1 MPQIAFEPKEF
12 LIELCKYYME
22 FLETDFHVNRPPS
35 RKISFRNN
43 DGLLTDIRLSKY
55 PRLNEQAI
63 NSLLSNFQKN
73 PFANICKEDSPNTRK
88 AKYEDDGIFQ
98 LSPSDDATNSFY
110 DEIYDLWKNKQVLDK
125 QDFYLYFF
133 DMKFKDVLYPI
144 FYMPVTIE
152 RTVDGGF
159 TVEFDPVLLI
169 NKKAI
174 QYVNEQL
181 RNKNDKVQIVDLPPR
196 HVYLSNFEKKG
207 ELAAFLQTKV
217 INEIC
222 QSSGLRQFI
231 KIDEL
236 SPAEINN
243 GNISISNKC
252 YFSIFDKSDEALLND
267 YEELLNIIISGK
279 DDKALEIFSKL
290 STDYLFENPKIFTR
304 EVDTEYDGQSV
315 SNKLAYSSPIPLNRE
330 QLQVL
335 NAITKKDC
343 DRIIIEGPPGT
354 GKSHTITAI
363 IYHALL
369 NKKSV
374 LMVSDKKE
382 ALDVVEEK
390 INGVLDRMKFEDF
403 IQNPIVRLGKKEN
416 TFAGIFKQE
425 NFDKIKSRANNYQRN
440 KGRIELEIENTLNG
454 IKKHIDD
461 EVEGAL
467 MLDPSRIQQLL
478 KYEGTFANIWEKL
491 LDLDELQDTENSSEL
506 LKTLWRAL
514 RDLYG
519 ACHSLNSQFK
529 INFCVTAEISLA
541 KFCTIMVSLKKEL
554 AELSDKIT
562 REYPSLLLAK
572 EITSPNV
579 NFLGEC
585 LAEAEKIKKP
595 IIGYLFAGK
604 KVKDL
609 QNRFAER
616 FFLSAGTSIRH
627 NRKDLQ
633 KELQLYKYC
642 QQLNENW
649 CNIGL
654 DLFLVLRGNAL
665 HKVTE
670 TLEQISRSIQIVL
683 SAIDSLPATCQK
695 IGIDV
700 ENAAAVLLNSFI
712 KFKEADL
719 SELTEYLTNYFSI
732 LTASAKIVRSDY
744 TSMRA
749 ALEDCFVLKMT
760 NILDESVADFRE
772 NNFADA
778 EDLRKTIKAKRK
790 IPRCHLEK
798 LVGAFPCL
806 IVSVRELGE
815 FIPLEPN
822 LFDIVIIDEA
832 SQVSIA
838 QAFPAIL
845 RGKKVVVLGDE
856 KQYSNVKSHNAGT
869 EINNLLFNRVKDA
882 FNHGISDLDATMR
895 EKVKDKVESFNIKNS
910 ILDFIRSIPNYPCI
924 LKKHF
929 RGYMEIIGYSN
940 DTFYKGSLQVMKIR
954 GKSIND
960 VIQFYTVE
968 TENKIEKYKNTN
980 QAEVD
985 KILDELQRLKNE
997 NFQGSVGIITPFTN
1011 QQKLISSRVYDS
1023 EHWTFYQNQ
1032 FKLKVMTFD
1041 SCQGDEKDIIYYSMV
1056 EKPDEDILRHIF
1068 PIDPNGVGD
1077 DDGKLKSQR
1086 LNVGFSRAKESIRFV
1101 LSKKPKDIHGAV
1113 GEALRWYDKA
1123 LKKPDDFGVI
1133 KKTDP
1138 KSHGKEAELYNLI
1151 KQTPFYNEHES
1162 QIEIIPQFPIGQYI
1176 KQLDRFAQVPNYVSD
1191 FLFIYH
1197 DEDRTRMVILEYDG
1211 YENHFEDS
1219 EFINK
1224 FNYDRFYVEGD
1235 VERRKAIESY
1245 GYPFIRTNKFLLRDD
1260 PISFLNEQLEIHCKK
1275 KL

>member
-12 LIELCKYYME
+12 LVELCKYYME

-88 AKYEDDGIFQ
+88 AKYEDNGLFQ
-98 LSPSDDATNSFY
+98 QSPSDDATYSFY
-110 DEIYDLWKNKQVLDK
+110 DELYDLWKNKQVLDK

-133 DMKFKDVLYPI
+133 DIKFKDVIYPI
-144 FYMPVTIE
+144 FYMPLTIE
-152 RTVDGGF
+152 RTDEGWF
-159 TVEFDPVLLI
+159 TVEFDPILLI

-181 RNKNDKVQIVDLPPR
+181 QKENKNVPIVELPPR
-196 HVYLSNFEKKG
+196 HVYLSEFEEKG
-207 ELAAFLQTKV
+207 RLLSFLQKIV
-217 INEIC
+217 NEIC
-222 QSSGLRQFI
+222 QCFGLRRFG
-231 KIDEL
+231 KIDEIADTE
-236 SPAEINN
+236 SNN
-243 GNISISNKC
+243 GNLGLSNKC
-252 YFSIFDKSDEALLND
+252 YFSIFDKSDEAILND
-267 YEELLNIIISGK
+267 YEELLNIIRLGK
-279 DDKALEIFSKL
+279 EDKALEIFSKL
-290 STDYLFENPKIFTR
+290 TTDYLFGGNPKIFTP
-304 EVDTEYDGQSV
+304 EVDAEYNNQVV
-315 SNKLAYSSPIPLNRE
+315 STKLAYSSPIPLNAE
-330 QLQVL
+330 QLKVL

-390 INGVLDRMKFEDF
+390 INGVLDKMRLVDF

-416 TFAGIFKQE
+416 TFASIFKQE
-425 NFDKIKSRANNYQRN
+425 NFDKIKGRANNYQHH
-440 KGRIELEIENTLNG
+440 KERIEREIENTLSA
-454 IKKHIDD
+454 IKRHIDD
-461 EVEGAL
+461 EVEGGL
-467 MLDPSRIQQLL
+467 VLDPARMQEILQ
-478 KYEGTFANIWEKL
+478 YEKTYETLWDKL
-491 LDLDELQDTENSSEL
+491 LDLDELQDTGNSLEL

-529 INFCVTAEISLA
+529 INIIKTQLP
-541 KFCTIMVSLKKEL
+541 L
-554 AELSDKIT
+554 AELHTITVSLDKDLIALYKKIC
-562 REYPSLLLAK
+562 REYSSNLLSK
-572 EITSPNV
+572 EVTSQNV
-579 NFLGEC
+579 DFLEEC
-585 LAEAEKIKKP
+585 LTEIEKLKKP
-595 IIGYLFAGK
+595 LMGYLFSGK
-604 KVKDL
+604 KVDIL
-609 QNRFAER
+609 QKKFEER
-616 FFLSAGTSIRH
+616 FFVSATISLKH
-627 NRKDLQ
+627 KRKQLQ
-633 KELQLYKYC
+633 RELQLYKYC
-642 QQLNENW
+642 QKINENW
-649 CNIGL
+649 NNVGL
-654 DLFLVLRGNAL
+654 DLFVVLKENGFN
-665 HKVTE
+665 KVST
-670 TLEQISRSIQIVL
+670 TLQQMSQSIQTIL
-683 SAIDSLPATCQK
+683 SVIDELPATCQT
-695 IGIDV
+695 IGLNVKDV
-700 ENAAAVLLNSFI
+700 NTVLSNSFL
-712 KFKEADL
+712 KFKEDDI
-719 SELTEYLTNYFSI
+719 SELTEYLTNYFSV
-732 LTASAKIVRSDY
+732 LGASAKIVRSDY

-749 ALEDCFVLKMT
+749 VLEDCLVLKMT
-760 NILDESVADFRE
+760 NILDESVVNFR
-772 NNFADA
+772 NNNYADA
-778 EDLRKTIKAKRK
+778 QELKKTIGAKKK

-798 LVGAFPCL
+798 LVAAFPCL

-856 KQYSNVKSHNAGT
+856 KQYSNVKSHHADAKTNNSRFASVKNAF
-869 EINNLLFNRVKDA
+869 EHSISNLTTDMY
-882 FNHGISDLDATMR
+882 D
-895 EKVKDKVESFNIKNS
+895 KVKDTVENFDIKNS
-910 ILDFIRSIPNYPCI
+910 ILNFIGKIPNYPCL

-940 DTFYKGSLQVMKIR
+940 ETFYKGSLQVMKIR
-954 GKSIND
+954 GKSIDD
-960 VIQFYTVE
+960 VIQFPPIKTDD
-968 TENKIEKYKNTN
+968 KQEKYKNTN
-980 QAEVD
+980 QVEVD
-985 KILDELQRLKNE
+985 FILAELERLKKE
-997 NFQGSVGIITPFTN
+997 DFKGTIGVITPFTN

-1023 EHWTFYQNQ
+1023 EHWSFYQNQ

-1056 EKPDEDILRHIF
+1056 EKPNEDILRHIF
-1068 PIDPNGVGD
+1068 PVDPKGIGEV
-1077 DDGKLKSQR
+1077 DGKLKAQR

-1101 LSKKPKDIHGAV
+1101 LSKKPEDFRGAIR
-1113 GEALRWYDKA
+1113 EALRWYDKA
-1123 LKKPDDFGVI
+1123 LKKPDDFEVI

-1138 KSHGKEAELYNLI
+1138 KSHGKEAELYNLV
-1151 KQTPFYNEHES
+1151 KQTPFYKENES
-1162 QIEIIPQFPIGQYI
+1162 RIEIIPQFEIGKYI
-1176 KQLDRFAQVPNYVSD
+1176 KQLDVFAQIPDYRND
-1191 FLFIYH
+1191 FLFIYNG
-1197 DEDRTRMVILEYDG
+1197 EERTRMIILEYDG

-1235 VERRKAIESY
+1235 VERRKTIESY
-1245 GYPFIRTNKFLLRDD
+1245 GFPFIRMNKFLLRDD
-1260 PISFLNEQLEIHCKK
+1260 PITFLNEQLEGHCKK
-1275 KL
+1275 KV